1 MVTTTFDAHA
11 RCNRPIGSQGDS
23 LQGPGRYAGWWKGFC
38 AAIFLL
44 ATSLEL
50 PAANI
55 YWGGTSDGNFQT
67 LGNWYTNVTQTTA
80 ASALPG
86 ASDIATFNAQGTV
99 TNAISTL
106 GQSLALQG
114 MLFNS
119 NASGNITL
127 GTLNDFVV
135 TLGTAGISV
144 QAGSGSHT
152 INSGVTVGSTQSWT
166 NNAGSNKVLTVAG
179 NVTLS
184 ANLTLAGDTGIN
196 VTGPITATTNRTLT
210 ISNTSGAVGLGAVS
224 TTNTQTFT
232 VQSGAAATVNG
243 VVSGANYHKDG
254 AGTLTFAAANTFT
267 GNLRILDGKVVV
279 KASNTANHQLIF
291 GNASGGAGSNGFGTF
306 ELDNTVA
313 DVNYRISTLYVHP
326 TSDGAVIQSTGG
338 AFAANLFLNATR
350 DFIVNETASDIDL
363 LVKVGIA
370 NGDGTARSL
379 NKRSIGTMVMQ
390 GVNSYTGTTSIARG
404 KLVLDYSVNNSNSR
418 LADAAV
424 VSMSGGNLELLA
436 NGSAS
441 SAETIGSLTLGSGTN
456 GIKLVESGAF
466 GVTLTFAAG
475 ISRAAPSSSSGSG
488 VVNFELGSASL
499 NKVVSVGGLGND
511 ARGILGAWAT
521 VGGDRWATK
530 NGSNEI
536 VAHAGT
542 VQSNQSAWVALDH
555 VVVDAALTGTLR
567 TAEVASLVFDAPV
580 ANNLVINNAAAAL
593 MLGSAG
599 VLVSDDV
606 GVNATTISGGQLLVR
621 NATQGANAE
630 LVLTNYSTGTLS
642 VTSHIGASNTT
653 QSATLNLTLA
663 GTGLIE
669 IAGNNYYNGIT
680 NIQGNVRVSG
690 GNAFND
696 YAALVMAASGQMTTL
711 GATLNL
717 NGSTEIVGSLQGGAA
732 TDDTYAEL
740 GRGELSLGAGGTLIV
755 NQSSSNAF
763 HSRISGSG
771 TLVKRGSGTLT
782 LSTNGN
788 HTMTGE
794 LRVLGGLLDLTS
806 GSEGFIN
813 INTIR
818 LRGGQLR
825 VEQNQAAQV
834 NKLNNSATLVLE
846 GTSGDGY
853 RITGNQ
859 NATRTE
865 TVNILELQ
873 GGANTFTLSH
883 SLTASVTNNAV
894 LTTFAFGSTATT
906 NFVRNN
912 GATLLVRGANL
923 GGTAS
928 ATTTATRVTF
938 GSYTK
943 LDSFLIGDASNSGTK
958 RKILPFIISDGSAT
972 GAGNT
977 FVTRDTNG
985 LRALDVG
992 TEYVVTYAGAAAGD
1006 NVSLNSAVAAAGTA
1020 TVNALRL
1027 DGSAAGFSV
1036 TGAGGGTNVLT
1047 LTSGALLFTAGATD
1061 NDVTISGYDQILAGT
1076 ADAVGDELVVFTTS
1090 THATNPAGATLT
1102 IASQI
1107 ANQGTAATA
1116 ITKAGNGTLVLSH
1129 ANNTYSGPTTINQG
1143 VLEFGAAGSLGSGGV
1158 VMAGGTLRWGS
1169 GNNADISSGRSVE
1182 LLGTSVFLTPA
1193 GGGNILNVGNV
1204 FDVGANNVSLSGAIG
1219 NNGYGG
1225 LTKIGAGTL
1234 SLSVAPTYKGATVVA
1249 QGAMNFQTIAANTT
1263 EALYLVASSGTVSS
1277 IVESGLNVQSLIVG
1291 GVYGTAQGMTGQLT
1305 VNGGTVNIGD
1315 GSSDDFL
1322 LIGYRD
1328 ASALG
1333 GVDTT
1338 SSTRGDANFSAASSV
1353 NINVSRILIG
1363 AYQGT
1368 VPTTNSYTATGGL
1381 VLSNTSNTITAGTFI
1396 IGFAPTAVVNTN
1408 TASTV
1413 NLGTGSTTINVDS
1426 WVIGGERSKATVSI
1440 GGGGSLTVRG
1450 QAGGETGA
1458 NLFIGDND
1466 MVATGTPNISSLD
1479 LTGAS
1484 SVDMKLNLLVLGR
1497 IGSANGANGYGQ
1509 GSLIFGTGI
1518 IEATSIRMADHDY
1531 SQAGTGATTPANTKG
1546 TITQRGTSTFR
1557 FGEMSQGTGAATYNW
1572 EAGTIENLHGRDQ
1585 LNQNVTITLNG
1596 SGAATDVGLRTFSV
1610 GENQQSTF
1618 EAAAE
1623 FAGTGSFT
1631 KAGLGEL
1638 ILNGINLNSGN
1649 LRIAAGRVSLRST
1662 ATMDDV
1668 AWVNLDSGAA
1678 FDVKNRTASSYTTDA
1693 VISGTGVIDAT
1704 GGTFTV
1710 GTGVGGTSRVGVLR
1724 PGASSVANSAASA
1737 STVGD
1742 ATGTLTVLGGLNL
1755 AGDAS
1760 RVDRAILQVG
1770 GTTRNIASTFSSFA
1784 TVGEWVDSIPTAH
1797 ASFLEDSGG
1806 NHDFIDV
1813 QGALTLNANGGI
1825 TVQTTNGYT
1834 GVFGD
1839 VFNLI
1844 DWTGFANNGFTVPNR
1859 YDDGTVAGLMLDL
1872 PTLSAGLTWDTSL
1885 FLNHGTLVVTP
1896 EPSRML
1902 LLVAGL
1908 SALALRRRRKA

>member
-1 MVTTTFDAHA
+1 MVVVAA
-11 RCNRPIGSQGDS
+11 LVGLGVS
-23 LQGPGRYAGWWKGFC
+23 LPG
-38 AAIFLL
+38 
-44 ATSLEL
+44 
-50 PAANI
+50 ANI
-55 YWGGTSDGNFQT
+55 YWGGTIDGNAQT
-67 LGNWYTNVTQTTA
+67 LGNWYSDATQATA
-80 ASALPG
+80 AAALPG
-86 ASDIATFNAQGTV
+86 AADIATFNAQGTV
-99 TNAISTL
+99 TNAITTFGGALS
-106 GQSLALQG
+106 LQG
-114 MLFNS
+114 ILFNS
-119 NASGNITL
+119 NASGDIAV
-127 GTLNDFVV
+127 GALNDYVV
-135 TLGTAGISV
+135 ALGSAGISV
-144 QAGSGSHT
+144 QAGSGSHA
-152 INSGVTVGSTQSWT
+152 INSAVTVGSTQSWT

-184 ANLTLAGDTGIN
+184 ANLTLAGDTGIS

-210 ISNTSGAVGLGAVS
+210 ISNTSGAVNLGAVS
-224 TTNTQTFT
+224 TTNTQTFN
-232 VQSGAAATVNG
+232 VQTGAAAMVNG
-243 VVSGANYHKDG
+243 VVSGVSYHKDG

-267 GNLRILDGKVVV
+267 GNLRILDGKLVV

-306 ELDNTVA
+306 ELDNTAA

-338 AFAANLFLNATR
+338 AFAANLSLNGNR
-350 DFIVNETASDIDL
+350 DFIVNETASAIDL

-370 NGDGTARSL
+370 NGDGSARNL

-390 GVNSYTGTTSIARG
+390 GVNTYTGVTSIARG
-404 KLVLDYSVNNSNSR
+404 KLVLDYTVNNSNSR
-418 LADAAV
+418 LSDSAA
-424 VSMSGGNLELLA
+424 VSMSGGNLELHA

-441 SAETIGSLTLGSGTN
+441 SVETAGSLTVGSGTN
-456 GIKLVESGAF
+456 GIKLVENGAN

-475 ISRAAPSSSSGSG
+475 ISRSAPGSTSGSG
-488 VVNFELGSASL
+488 VVNFEPGNVSL

-511 ARGILGAWAT
+511 LRGILGAWAT
-521 VGGDRWATK
+521 VGGDRWATR
-530 NGSNEI
+530 NASNEI
-536 VAHAGT
+536 VAQAGT
-542 VQSNQSAWVALDH
+542 EQSNQSAWGASDH
-555 VVVDAALTGTLR
+555 VVVDSALTGTLR
-567 TAEVASLVFDAPV
+567 TAEVASLIFDAPV
-580 ANNLVINNAAAAL
+580 ANNLVINNAAGAL

-599 VLVSDDV
+599 LLVSDDV
-606 GVNATTISGGQLLVR
+606 GANATSISGGQLMVR
-621 NATQGANAE
+621 TAAQAANAE
-630 LVLTNYSTGTLS
+630 LVLTNYSTGVLT
-642 VTSHIGASNTT
+642 VDSHIGASNTT

-669 IAGNNYYNGIT
+669 IGGNNYYNGIT
-680 NIQGNVRVSG
+680 NIQGNVRISG

-696 YAALVMAASGQMTTL
+696 YGALAMAAGGQMTSF
-711 GATLNL
+711 GASLNI

-740 GRGELSLGAGGTLIV
+740 GRGELSLGTGGTLIV
-755 NQSSSNAF
+755 NQSANSSF

-782 LSTNGN
+782 LSQNGN

-794 LRVLGGLLDLTS
+794 LRVLGGLLDLT
-806 GSEGFIN
+806 GGTEGFIN

-825 VEQNQAAQV
+825 VEQNQSGQI
-834 NKLNNSATLVLE
+834 NKLNNNATLVLE
-846 GTSGDGY
+846 GTTGDGY
-853 RITGNQ
+853 RITSNQ

-873 GGANTFTLSH
+873 GGANTFTLSN
-883 SLTASVTNNAV
+883 SLSASATNNAV

-943 LDSFLIGDASNSGTK
+943 LDSYLIGDVSNSGTK
-958 RKILPFIISDGSAT
+958 RKILPFIISDSSAT

-992 TEYVVTYAGAAAGD
+992 TEYVTTYAGAGAGD
-1006 NVSLNSAVAAAGTA
+1006 NVSLNSVVATAGTA
-1020 TVNALRL
+1020 TINALRL
-1027 DGSAAGFSV
+1027 DGSTAGFSV
-1036 TGAGGGTNVLT
+1036 TGAGGGTNFLT
-1047 LTSGALLFTAGATD
+1047 LTSGALLFTTGATD

-1076 ADAVGDELVVFTTS
+1076 ADAVADELVVFTTS
-1090 THATNPAGATLT
+1090 THATSPAGATLT

-1107 ANQGTAATA
+1107 ANQGTAATG

-1129 ANNTYSGPTTINQG
+1129 ANNTYNGPTTINQG
-1143 VLEFGAAGSLGSGGV
+1143 VLEFATAGSLGSGSV
-1158 VMAGGTLRWGS
+1158 VMSGGTLRWGS
-1169 GNNADISSGRSVE
+1169 GNTADISSSRQVE
-1182 LLGTSVFLTPA
+1182 LLGPAVFLTPA
-1193 GGGNILNVGNV
+1193 GGGSILNVGNV

-1234 SLSVAPTYKGATVVA
+1234 SLSAAPTYKGATVVA

-1277 IVESGLNVQSLIVG
+1277 TVESGLNVQSLIVG
-1291 GVYGTAQGMTGQLT
+1291 GVYGTAQGVTGQLT
-1305 VNGGTVNIGD
+1305 VNGGAVNIGD

-1328 ASALG
+1328 TTALG
-1333 GVDTT
+1333 GADTT

-1363 AYQGT
+1363 AYQGA
-1368 VPTTNSYTATGGL
+1368 VPTTNSHTATGGL

-1396 IGFAPTAVVNTN
+1396 IGFSPTAVVNTN
-1408 TASTV
+1408 SASTV
-1413 NLGTGSTTINVDS
+1413 NLGTGSTAINVDS

-1466 MVATGTPNISSLD
+1466 MVGTGTPNISSLD

-1484 SVDMKLNLLVLGR
+1484 SVNMKLNLLVLGR

-1509 GSLIFGTGI
+1509 GSLTFGIGT
-1518 IEATSIRMADHDY
+1518 IEATNIRMADHDY

-1546 TITQRGTSTFR
+1546 TITQRGASTFR
-1557 FGEMSQGTGAATYNW
+1557 FGEMSQGTGVGTYNW
-1572 EAGTIENLHGRDQ
+1572 EAGTIENLQGRDQ

-1596 SGAATDVGLRTFSV
+1596 GGTATDVGLRTFSV

-1618 EAAAE
+1618 ESAAE

-1638 ILNGINLNSGN
+1638 TLNGINLNSGN
-1649 LRIAAGRVSLRST
+1649 LRISAGRVSLRST
-1662 ATMDDV
+1662 GTMDDV
-1668 AWVNLDSGAA
+1668 GWINLDSGAA
-1678 FDVKNRTASSYTTDA
+1678 FDVKNRTTSSYTTDA

-1704 GGTFTV
+1704 GGAFTV

-1724 PGASSVANSAASA
+1724 PGASSLVNSAASA

-1742 ATGTLTVLGGLNL
+1742 GTGTLTVLGGLNL
-1755 AGDAS
+1755 AGDAG
-1760 RVDRAILQVG
+1760 RVDRAVLQVG

-1813 QGALTLNANGGI
+1813 QGAITLNANGGI
-1825 TVQTTNGYT
+1825 TVQTTSGYT
-1834 GVFGD
+1834 GAFGD

-1844 DWTGFANNGFTVPNR
+1844 DWSSIINNGFTVPNR
-1859 YDDGTVAGLMLDL
+1859 YDDGTGLGLMLDL

-1885 FLNHGTLVVTP
+1885 FLDYGTLVVTP

-1908 SALALRRRRKA
+1908 SALALRRRKKA